1 MKKINFFLNMRFTL
15 ADEKVCIRFQVL
27 AWIYKKEKENLP
39 RSILL
44 SRRHKEYKLKRNK
57 MLTGHI

>member
-1 MKKINFFLNMRFTL
+1 MRFTL
-15 ADEKVCIRFQVL
+15 ADEKVCIRLQVL
-27 AWIYKKEKENLP
+27 AWIYIKEKENLP